1 MKILSRLSLL
11 FILIFQ
17 LSFAQKNNWITIDKS
32 CSYTIISEKSKEL
45 LNSDSP
51 IEFELYSF
59 SGILNDI
66 DFNTEKSS
74 VPATKASYK
83 IIDGKIG
90 LSGKKLNFKKN
101 SVYLI
106 RLKQGINGDNFQ
118 ININSKADRSKI
130 INLESYLN
138 KKITHGTISKEST
151 YNSEDDSSA
160 TTFKITVADEDFFSF
175 DDLKEKFASEIS
187 NISKT
192 QAEKKTIFI
201 KVKTY

>member
-17 LSFAQKNNWITIDKS
+17 LSFAQKNNWVTIDKS

-66 DFNTEKSS
+66 DLNTEKS
-74 VPATKASYK
+74 PIPTTKASYK
-83 IIDGKIG
+83 MIDGKIG
-90 LSGKKLNFKKN
+90 LSEKKLNFKKN

-106 RLKQGINGDNFQ
+106 RLKQEINGDNFQ

-160 TTFKITVADEDFFSF
+160 TTFTITVTDEDLFSF

-192 QAEKKTIFI
+192 RAEKKTIFI